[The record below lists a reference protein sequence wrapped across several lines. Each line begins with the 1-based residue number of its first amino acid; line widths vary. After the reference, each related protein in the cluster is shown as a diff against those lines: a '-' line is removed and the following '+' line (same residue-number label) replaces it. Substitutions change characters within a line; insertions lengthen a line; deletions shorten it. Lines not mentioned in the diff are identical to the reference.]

1 MEELRYSHIS
11 VSRAQST
18 IAQDIIFNCKLT
30 MLHIFDEILLKD
42 AVKIEKSRSQPEDV
56 MYTVEQVSQIF
67 LL

>member
-42 AVKIEKSRSQPEDV
+42 AVKIEKSFSKPGDV
-56 MYTVEQVSQIF
+56 
-67 LL
+67 